1 MKIITN
7 QYDNHELPFKIK
19 ISFQTIFDYL
29 EESGRYDLIRK
40 LDHIPALK
48 EGFDDL
54 SLLQTY
60 KVEIEQLLETLFPS
74 PLQQNEIKSVSI
86 PFNFTSFKF
95 TKRFLQILEDAGDD
109 YELRF
114 RDFDETKIY
123 ILACTF
129 ILKSCYG
136 YTLDFKR
143 PFFFDIPNIKTGEL
157 KHYRTLINA
166 DFMSVKKLDTA
177 PEITEEDYFQLL
189 DNFDNIA
196 LWKEKFPL
204 NSYELKGFGVMNLF
218 DVTQDEI
225 LTNLKDN
232 LLAKNKNSF
241 SNLQQNIANLLG
253 DPSIQ
258 FGFSTYNKDCNAPKS
273 KDRYTYNSF
282 ILEQG
287 ELLDCSNFFCNNIIH
302 QLFVLHQLIAISDLD
317 IYGKKTKRNG
327 FYKHLTKQ
335 GIKSIILVPF
345 EMNSDT
351 FGIMELVSTK
361 KHILNSVSAYKLK
374 DVIPSFS
381 IAIQNYTEAY
391 QNNLE
396 AIIQRFYTAIH
407 PTVNW
412 RFYNAANTYLKHLEK
427 NESIPII
434 EDIIFED
441 VIPLYGQVDIKGS
454 SIARNTAIKQDL
466 MYQLELAEDVMATAY
481 EDQKL
486 TIYNEHQF
494 RIQQQL
500 KNLKKSLK
508 TGDEISITNFL
519 KKDIYPYFKHLKT
532 INKTLKDKVEFYE
545 DKIDDKLQVVYDKRF
560 KYEQSVTLINKKL
573 AHFID
578 TKQVSAQ
585 KMFPHYFERFKTDGI
600 EFNMYIGQS
609 LVQSEVYNEVHLNN
623 LRLWQLQIM
632 CEMENIVRSIQHKLE
647 HPLQVASLIL
657 VQSNSMAIKFR
668 MDEKQFDVDG
678 AYNIRYEIIKKRI
691 DKALIRNTRERLTKS
706 GHIAIVYTTKKDADE
721 YIKYIDFLK
730 SKGYLIGNVEML
742 ELQDLQGISGLK
754 ALRVQ
759 VNYVKENKTISFKDI
774 LEVLKN

>member
-1 MKIITN
+1 MRIITD

-19 ISFQTIFDYL
+19 ISFEAIFDYL
-29 EESGRYDLIRK
+29 EESERHDLIQKFAHLPELR
-40 LDHIPALK
+40 
-48 EGFDDL
+48 EGFDDFE
-54 SLLQTY
+54 LLKTY
-60 KVEIEQLLETLFPS
+60 KKEIGQLLETLFPS

-109 YELRF
+109 YELKF
-114 RDFDETKIY
+114 RDFEESKTFIM
-123 ILACTF
+123 ACTF
-129 ILKSCYG
+129 ILNVCYG
-136 YTLDFKR
+136 YNLDFKR
-143 PFFFDIPNIKTGEL
+143 PYFFDIPNKKTGQL
-157 KHYRTLINA
+157 RHYRTLFNG
-166 DFMSVKKLDTA
+166 DFMTVKKLENA
-177 PEITEEDYFQLL
+177 PDITEEDYLQLL
-189 DNFDNIA
+189 DNFDDIS

-204 NSYELKGFGVMNLF
+204 NSYELKGFGIMNLF

-232 LLAKNKNSF
+232 LLAKNDNSF
-241 SNLQQNIANLLG
+241 FNLQTNIAHLFG
-253 DPSIQ
+253 EPTIK
-258 FGFSTYNKDCNAPKS
+258 FGFSTYDKDCNNPQS
-273 KDRYTYNSF
+273 KDRYSYNSF

-287 ELLDCSNFFCNNIIH
+287 TLVDCNNFFCDGIIQ
-302 QLFVLHQLIAISDLD
+302 QLFIEHQLIAISDLET
-317 IYGKKTKRNG
+317 YGKNTGCNG
-327 FYKHLTKQ
+327 FYEHLTKQ
-335 GIKSIILVPF
+335 GIKSVILVPF
-345 EMNSDT
+345 EMNSNT
-351 FGIMELVSTK
+351 FGILELVSPK
-361 KHILNSVSAYKLK
+361 KHILNSVSANKLK

-396 AIIQRFYTAIH
+396 AIIQKFYTSIH

-427 NESIPII
+427 DENPPII
-434 EDIIFED
+434 EDIVFED
-441 VIPLYGQVDIKGS
+441 VIPLYGQIDIKGS
-454 SIARNTAIKQDL
+454 SIARNNAIKQDL
-466 MYQLELAEDVMATAY
+466 TYQLELAEDVMATAY

-500 KNLKKSLK
+500 KNLKRSLK
-508 TGDEISITNFL
+508 TGDEVSITNFL
-519 KKDIYPYFKHLKT
+519 KRDIYPYFEHLKT
-532 INKTLKDKVEFYE
+532 INKILKDKVEFYE

-573 AHFID
+573 ANFID
-578 TKQVSAQ
+578 SKQVEAQ
-585 KMFPHYFERFKTDGI
+585 QMFPHYFERFKTDGI

-609 LVQSEVYNEVHLNN
+609 LVQSKNYNELHLNN

-632 CEMENIVRSIQHKLE
+632 CEMENIVHSIQHKLE

-657 VQSNSMAIKFR
+657 VQSNSIAIKFR

-691 DKALIRNTRERLTKS
+691 DKAMIKNTKERLTKP
-706 GHIAIVYTTKKDADE
+706 GHIAIVYTTDKDADE
-721 YIKYIDFLK
+721 YTKYIDFLHN
-730 SKGYLIGNVEML
+730 KGYLTGTIELL
-742 ELQDLQGISGLK
+742 ELQDLQGISGLR

-759 VNYVKENKTISFKDI
+759 VNYLQTTEKISFKDI

>member
-1 MKIITN
+1 MRIITN

-19 ISFQTIFDYL
+19 ISFAAIFDYL
-29 EESGRYDLIRK
+29 EESGRHDLIQK
-40 LDHIPALK
+40 FAHIPELR
-48 EGFDDL
+48 EGFEDFE
-54 SLLQTY
+54 LLKTHD
-60 KVEIEQLLETLFPS
+60 VEIGQLLETLFPS

-95 TKRFLQILEDAGDD
+95 TKRFLNILEDAGDD
-109 YELRF
+109 YVLKF
-114 RDFDETKIY
+114 RDFEETKTY
-123 ILACTF
+123 IMACTF
-129 ILKSCYG
+129 ILNMCHG
-136 YTLDFKR
+136 YSLDFKR
-143 PFFFDIPNIKTGEL
+143 PFFLDIPNVKTGEL
-157 KHYRTLINA
+157 KHYRTLFNG
-166 DFMSVKKLDTA
+166 DFMSIKKLDNA
-177 PEITEEDYFQLL
+177 PEITKEDYLQLI
-189 DNFDNIA
+189 DNFDNID

-204 NSYELKGFGVMNLF
+204 NSYELKGFGIMNLF

-232 LLAKNKNSF
+232 LLAKNDHSF
-241 SNLQQNIANLLG
+241 FNLQKNIANLFG
-253 DPSIQ
+253 DPSIK
-258 FGFSTYNKDCNAPKS
+258 FGFSTYDKDCNNPQS
-273 KDRYTYNSF
+273 KDRYSYNSF
-282 ILEQG
+282 ILEQDN
-287 ELLDCSNFFCNNIIH
+287 LVDCSNFFCDGIMEK
-302 QLFVLHQLIAISDLD
+302 LFMKDELIAISD
-317 IYGKKTKRNG
+317 IEKYGKETDCNG
-327 FYKHLTKQ
+327 FYGHLTKQ
-335 GIKSIILVPF
+335 GIKSVILVPF
-345 EMNSDT
+345 DMNNDT
-351 FGIMELVSTK
+351 FGIMELVSPNK
-361 KHILNSVSAYKLK
+361 YVLNSVSANKLR

-381 IAIQNYTEAY
+381 IAIKNYTEAY
-391 QNNLE
+391 HNNLD
-396 AIIQRFYTAIH
+396 AIIQKFYTSIH

-412 RFYNAANTYLKHLEK
+412 RFYDAASNYLKHLEQ
-427 NESIPII
+427 NDSIPLI
-434 EDIIFED
+434 EDIVFEN
-441 VIPLYGQVDIKGS
+441 VMPLYGQVDIKGS
-454 SIARNTAIKQDL
+454 SLARNAAIKQDL

-500 KNLKKSLK
+500 KTLKRSLK

-519 KKDIYPYFKHLKT
+519 KRDIYPYFEHLKT
-532 INKTLKDKVEFYE
+532 INTILKDKVEFYE
-545 DKIDDKLQVVYDKRF
+545 SKIDPKLQVVYDKRF

-578 TKQVSAQ
+578 TKQIAAQ

-609 LVQSEVYNEVHLNN
+609 LVQSNTYNEVHLNN

-632 CEMENIVRSIQHKLE
+632 CEMENIVHSIQYKLE

-657 VQSNSMAIKFR
+657 VQSNAMAIKFR

-691 DKALIRNTRERLTKS
+691 DKALVKGSKERLTIP
-706 GHIAIVYTTKKDADE
+706 GHIAIVYTTDKDAEE
-721 YIKYIDFLK
+721 YSRYIDFLK
-730 SKGYLIGNVEML
+730 SKNYLTGNVEDL

-759 VNYVKENKTISFKDI
+759 VSYLKETEKISFKDI

>member
-1 MKIITN
+1 MKIITD
-7 QYDNHELPFKIK
+7 QYDNHELPFQIK
-19 ISFQTIFDYL
+19 ISFAAVFEYL
-29 EESGRYDLIRK
+29 EESGRHDLIQK
-40 LDHIPALK
+40 FDHLPILR
-48 EGFDDL
+48 EGFDDFE
-54 SLLQTY
+54 LLNTY
-60 KVEIEQLLETLFPS
+60 KQEIGLLLETLFPS

-95 TKRFLQILEDAGDD
+95 TKRFLTILEDAGDD
-109 YELRF
+109 YVLKF
-114 RDFDETKIY
+114 RDFEETKTY

-129 ILKSCYG
+129 ILNHCYG
-136 YTLDFKR
+136 YNLDFKR
-143 PFFFDIPNIKTGEL
+143 PFFLDIPNIKTGEL
-157 KHYRTLINA
+157 KHYRTLFNG
-166 DFMSVKKLDTA
+166 DFMSIKKLDNA
-177 PEITEEDYFQLL
+177 PDITDQDMLELI

-204 NSYELKGFGVMNLF
+204 NSYELKGFGIMNLF

-232 LLAKNKNSF
+232 LLAKNENSF
-241 SNLQQNIANLLG
+241 PNLQRNIASLFG
-253 DPSIQ
+253 EPSIQ
-258 FGFSTYNKDCNAPKS
+258 FGFSTYDTDCKNPHS
-273 KDRYTYNSF
+273 KDRYSYNSF

-287 ELLDCSNFFCNNIIH
+287 KLLDCCNFFCDGIIEK
-302 QLFVLHQLIAISDLD
+302 LFIKKELVAISD
-317 IYGKKTKRNG
+317 IETYGKNTDNNG
-327 FYKHLTKQ
+327 FYKHLSEQKIQ
-335 GIKSIILVPF
+335 SIILVPF
-345 EMNSDT
+345 EMNQST
-351 FGIMELVSTK
+351 FGIMELISPK
-361 KHILNSVSAYKLK
+361 KHILNSVSANKLK

-391 QNNLE
+391 HNNLD
-396 AIIQRFYTAIH
+396 AIIQKFYTSIH

-412 RFYNAANTYLKHLEK
+412 RFYDAASTYLKHIEK
-427 NESIPII
+427 NDSIPII
-434 EDIIFED
+434 EDIVFDD
-441 VIPLYGQVDIKGS
+441 VMPLYGQVDIKGS
-454 SIARNTAIKQDL
+454 SVARNAAIRQDL

-481 EDQKL
+481 ENQKL

-500 KNLKKSLK
+500 KNIKRSLK

-519 KKDIYPYFKHLKT
+519 KKDIYPYFEHLKT
-532 INKTLKDKVEFYE
+532 INTILKDKVEFYE
-545 DKIDDKLQVVYDKRF
+545 EKIDDKLQVVYDKRF

-578 TKQVSAQ
+578 TKQVAAQ

-609 LVQSEVYNEVHLNN
+609 LVQSKNYNEVHLNN

-632 CEMENIVRSIQHKLE
+632 CEMENIVHSIQYKLE

-691 DKALIRNTRERLTKS
+691 DKALVRDTKERLTKP
-706 GHIAIVYTTKKDADE
+706 GHIAIVYTTNKDADE
-721 YIKYIDFLK
+721 YSKYIAFLK
-730 SKGYLIGNVEML
+730 NKNYLTGKIEDL
-742 ELQDLQGISGLK
+742 ELQDLQGISGLR

-759 VNYVKENKTISFKDI
+759 VNYVKQTENISFKDI